1 MVLEDWWRKKMYVK
15 TFKKTS
21 KDSSR
26 GNQYMTQSLKEV
38 FDFDSITRGY
48 LQDRAWNDQKKACC
62 HKLRGRVTTGTEV
75 CSSND
80 VLVFQMECNKMLFV
94 EFKNGRVDK
103 NNIHKKIECSNENL
117 KRILGEDSSFIKDNV
132 SYLLVYN
139 LQQLLSTNVEE
150 DFVISE
156 LNQDS
161 DNSLYI
167 KQSLSR
173 KTNGFV
179 EIPVGYGLKKYE
191 HVFEKLRSLD
201 ADIFNRHVDSL
212 TPDYFLQNEI

>member
-15 TFKKTS
+15 TFKETS

-80 VLVFQMECNKMLFV
+80 VL
-94 EFKNGRVDK
+94 
-103 NNIHKKIECSNENL
+103 
-117 KRILGEDSSFIKDNV
+117 
-132 SYLLVYN
+132 
-139 LQQLLSTNVEE
+139 
-150 DFVISE
+150 
-156 LNQDS
+156 
-161 DNSLYI
+161 
-167 KQSLSR
+167 
-173 KTNGFV
+173 
-179 EIPVGYGLKKYE
+179 
-191 HVFEKLRSLD
+191 
-201 ADIFNRHVDSL
+201 
-212 TPDYFLQNEI
+212 